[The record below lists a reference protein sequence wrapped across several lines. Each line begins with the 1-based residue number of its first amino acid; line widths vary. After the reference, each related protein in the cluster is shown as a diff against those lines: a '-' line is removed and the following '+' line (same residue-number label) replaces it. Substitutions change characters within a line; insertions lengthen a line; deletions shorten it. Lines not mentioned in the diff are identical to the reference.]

1 MLYFFCWGKTFLARF
16 DEFWPSQIARILR
29 RANRLFRRRPHDD
42 DLECAAQ
49 IRASIIPFVMYDYGL
64 VLVLNDD
71 LWTLEIAEFPR
82 HAEPGQRIRKARRV
96 REQRERKEQRAR
108 ERAAERAAR
117 QAERGAAREAKR
129 AGKAAKDA
137 AAKKGKKGKK
147 KDAAERTIALLE
159 WALRSTLL
167 VLYKITTASYDRFQQ
182 TRRKLATFVDQAGT
196 AVRARPLT
204 VRQQLLRWIVPSHE
218 DCRAARI
225 AAWAKDSLPRGSQRE
240 RKLFFADFLP
250 MWLDTMTPIES
261 IFVCGG
267 RSVFGERA
275 LESECVS

>member
-29 RANRLFRRRPHDD
+29 RANRLFRRRPHDH

-64 VLVLNDD
+64 ALVLTGD
-71 LWTLEIAEFPR
+71 LWTLEIAEFPT
-82 HAEPGQRIRKARRV
+82 HAQPGERIRKARRV
-96 REQRERKEQRAR
+96 REQKEKKEQRAR

-117 QAERGAAREAKR
+117 QAARETER
-129 AGKAAKDA
+129 AEKKAATGA
-137 AAKKGKKGKK
+137 AAKKGNKGKK
-147 KDAAERTIALLE
+147 KAAAERIIELLE
-159 WALRSTLL
+159 WALPSMPS
-167 VLYKITTASYDRFQQ
+167 VLYKIAAASYDKFKQAG
-182 TRRKLATFVDQAGT
+182 RKLASFVDQTRA

-204 VRQQLLRWIVPSHE
+204 VRQQLLRWIVPSYE
-218 DCRAARI
+218 DCRAASI
-225 AAWAKDSLPRGSQRE
+225 ATWVKDPLPCGSQRE

-250 MWLDTMTPIES
+250 MWLDTIAPIES

-267 RSVFGERA
+267 RSVFGERV